1 MSFAGAALTLI
12 TFIQT
17 ISLSEER
24 VSENA
29 ALARRWFQEVWV
41 AGGESVVD
49 QLMATDSIGWMEGR
63 TINGPTDFKDARRT
77 LLHVFPDLSI
87 KVEDLVEDGDKVAVR
102 WTATATHRG
111 EGLGVA
117 PTNRKVSFRG
127 ITWLEFRAG
136 RFVRG
141 WDSWNLGGLIAE
153 LQAPDTRAG
162 LR

>member
-1 MSFAGAALTLI
+1 M
-12 TFIQT
+12 
-17 ISLSEER
+17 
-24 VSENA
+24 SENA
-29 ALARRWFQEVWV
+29 SLARRWFQEVWV

-49 QLMATDSIGWMEGR
+49 QLMAADSIGWMEGR

-87 KVEDLVEDGDKVAVR
+87 KVEDTLEQGDKVAVR

-111 EGLGVA
+111 EGLGIA
-117 PTNRKVSFRG
+117 PTNRRVSFRG
-127 ITWLEFRAG
+127 ITWLEFRTG
-136 RFVRG
+136 RLVRG

-153 LQAPDTRAG
+153 LHAPDTRAG